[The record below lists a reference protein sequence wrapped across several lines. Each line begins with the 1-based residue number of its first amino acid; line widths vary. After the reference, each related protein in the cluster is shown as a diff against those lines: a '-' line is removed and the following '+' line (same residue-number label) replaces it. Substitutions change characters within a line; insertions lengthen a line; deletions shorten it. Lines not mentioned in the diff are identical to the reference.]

1 MDQEAILKVSL
12 KDYKQQIEDLK
23 GSLLGLES
31 TSEEYQKTAN
41 TVKEMQD
48 KLNEVMRVGK
58 DSVNIVSGSYADLSQ
73 QLSNLK
79 KEWKNMEIG
88 TEEWEKTAKEINKL
102 NDKLKDADAKVGFFG
117 RNVGNYSQSFA
128 DAFGMIGGSAGRM
141 GSAVAGGVKAA
152 DTALKALSKNPI
164 VAVFAALALVI
175 KGVVDAFKRNEQATA
190 SLKKAMAPFQA
201 VVVGIQKAFDFLATS
216 LGKAAEAVGNFW
228 GKLFGGKE
236 ADTATAKIQKIA
248 NDELKLSE
256 QQRETTKANADAA
269 LEVAE
274 LRAKAAD
281 KAKYTEAERLS
292 FLQQAGDK
300 EKEIADRAYEDAKL
314 EYEIIKQKN
323 ELTESSK
330 QDKDAEAEAY
340 AKMIQAKTN
349 YFNKSREIDGQ
360 MSELRKK
367 GMDEAKKVVEEL
379 KKNSQTE
386 LQNLT
391 DKYNKEKALLKG
403 NNKALLELQ
412 RQYENDVTRLKNEEW
427 QKRIEMENKYYD
439 IYLTQFINGSS
450 SYYQAQLEGLY
461 AERSTFEQE
470 AEKTRKKLDSFSK
483 EESESIK
490 AQLDTQ
496 SNDIVMRIVQAQDN
510 YKKALEKEFNT
521 RVQIKLLDVDY
532 KGEAVELL
540 TLYNEYLA
548 FFNNIEKLN
557 EESDEEFEL
566 RRKQWIKSIRDVLV
580 QGTVAIDEQNASV
593 SEAQRSFEGLN
604 NYLNNEMPH
613 NVWELIFGTRAG
625 LEQELDSQ
633 LASAEKRLDDFKMLI
648 MSKQMTSILNYAS
661 QNNINLPKPETE
673 YENLEQYE
681 KNFASWLTEIKEQ
694 GLIGDN
700 EIKELMRLEPE
711 IFDRNLELM
720 EAYASAEKNILQNRV
735 QNWMD
740 LSASIGDV
748 IGSLGDYYEQD
759 IENRVKNEKLSEKQ
773 AKEEFKKVQALKI
786 SQATIQ
792 TISGAI
798 AAFMGC
804 QELGQPW
811 GLALGIAQATAVLA
825 AGAAQIQQIASQNPY
840 DTSGVSGGIQAST
853 ATPKL
858 QDYSPER
865 TANITSLSDE
875 TNLQSMLENTN
886 IYVKVSD
893 IDEAQ
898 SKGRVRV
905 SESSF

>member
-12 KDYKQQIEDLK
+12 KDYKQQIDDLK

-58 DSVNIVSGSYADLSQ
+58 DSVNTVSGSYADLSQ

-88 TEEWEKTAKEINKL
+88 TEEWNKAAQEINNL
-102 NDKLKDADAKVGFFG
+102 NDKLKDADSQVGVFG
-117 RNVGNYSQSFA
+117 RNVGNYSQSFSE
-128 DAFGMIGGSAGRM
+128 AFAKAGGSAGKM
-141 GSAVAGGVKAA
+141 GTSVAAGAKAA
-152 DTALKALSKNPI
+152 NVALKSLAANPI
-164 VAVFAALALVI
+164 VAVFTALALVI
-175 KGVVDAFKRNEQATA
+175 NGVVKAFQRNEQAMA

-216 LGKAAEAVGNFW
+216 LGKAAEAVANFW

-340 AKMIQAKTN
+340 AKMIQAKTD
-349 YFNKSREIDGQ
+349 YFKKSKEIDGQ

-367 GMDEAKKVVEEL
+367 GMDEAKKVIEEL

-412 RQYENDVTRLKNEEW
+412 RQYENEVTRIKNEEW
-427 QKRIEMENKYYD
+427 RERMEQEKIYYN
-439 IYLTQFINGSS
+439 IYLSQFVNGSS
-450 SYYQAQLEGLY
+450 SYYQAVLKG
-461 AERSTFEQE
+461 
-470 AEKTRKKLDSFSK
+470 AEKDLSDVKERGEKMRNELDSLAKGTNKQYKTEDEIFK
-483 EESESIK
+483 VFGFKSE
-490 AQLDTQ
+490 ADLDEQLNELVQ
-496 SNDIVMRIVQAQDN
+496 KIVITKDN
-510 YKKALEKEFNT
+510 IATALEKEYNVKTQMGVLGFDDREVAQQT
-521 RVQIKLLDVDY
+521 RYIYERYRDYYNKL
-532 KGEAVELL
+532 
-540 TLYNEYLA
+540 T
-548 FFNNIEKLN
+548 KLSTET
-557 EESDEEFEL
+557 EEDFEL
-566 RRKQWIKSIRDVLV
+566 RRKQYFKGMERDLVSIYTTAYEQNRKNLERRDYGKLLNGGISYIDYLKRQVETSQKLFLDYGKFV
-580 QGTVAIDEQNASV
+580 DDFDKNRAIDFALTQGIDLTEYKNDIAKLQEEFDKIFGESA
-593 SEAQRSFEGLN
+593 FEGFMKPEDGKGIPSELLDGWMESLR
-604 NYLNNEMPH
+604 NY
-613 NVWELIFGTRAG
+613 V
-625 LEQELDSQ
+625 D
-633 LASAEKRLDDFKMLI
+633 AEKLLLQERR
-648 MSKQMTSILNYAS
+648 
-661 QNNINLPKPETE
+661 NNW
-673 YENLEQYE
+673 
-681 KNFASWLTEIKEQ
+681 F
-694 GLIGDN
+694 
-700 EIKELMRLEPE
+700 
-711 IFDRNLELM
+711 
-720 EAYASAEKNILQNRV
+720 
-735 QNWMD
+735 D

-748 IGSLGDYYEQD
+748 IGSLGEFYQQD
-759 IENRVKNEKLSEKQ
+759 IDNQVKNGKMSEKQ

-786 SQATIQ
+786 SQAVIQ

-811 GLALGIAQATAVLA
+811 GLALGIAQAAAVTA